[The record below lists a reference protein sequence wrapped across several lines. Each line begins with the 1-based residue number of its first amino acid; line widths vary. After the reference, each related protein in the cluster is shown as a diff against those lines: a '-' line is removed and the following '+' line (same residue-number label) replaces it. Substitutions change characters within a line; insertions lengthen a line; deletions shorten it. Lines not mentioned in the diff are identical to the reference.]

1 MEFTQRGIRADTC
14 VRKMKDLGQES
25 PALLATLATIGSPPA
40 QPPAVSCIVG
50 A

>member
-1 MEFTQRGIRADTC
+1 MEFTHRGIRADTC
-14 VRKMKDLGQES
+14 VREARDLGQEN
-25 PALLATLATIGSPPA
+25 PGLFAAIGSPPA

>member
-14 VRKMKDLGQES
+14 VRKVRDLGQES
-25 PALLATLATIGSPPA
+25 PALFATIGSPPA

>member
-1 MEFTQRGIRADTC
+1 MEFTQKGIRADTC
-14 VRKMKDLGQES
+14 VQKVKDLGQES
-25 PALLATLATIGSPPA
+25 PGLFTAIGSPPA

>member
-14 VRKMKDLGQES
+14 VRKVKDLGKES
-25 PALLATLATIGSPPA
+25 HALFATIGSPPA
-40 QPPAVSCIVG
+40 QPPVVSCIVG